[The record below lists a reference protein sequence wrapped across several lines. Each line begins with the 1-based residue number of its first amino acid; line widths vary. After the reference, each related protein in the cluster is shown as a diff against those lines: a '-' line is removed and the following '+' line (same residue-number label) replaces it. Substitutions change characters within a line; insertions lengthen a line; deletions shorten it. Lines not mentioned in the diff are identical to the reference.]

1 MKENFFQE
9 FRTKTLKLSFSE
21 DKIKCPK
28 CPREFSKT
36 KYRNAHLK
44 KCDIT
49 YQCQEYSKKFSQ
61 NLFCKDIGNRI
72 MKIKRNNAKGVVKT
86 LTG

>member
-36 KYRNAHLK
+36 KYRNPHLEK
-44 KCDIT
+44 NVA
-49 YQCQEYSKKFSQ
+49 SP
-61 NLFCKDIGNRI
+61 
-72 MKIKRNNAKGVVKT
+72 
-86 LTG
+86 

>member
-9 FRTKTLKLSFSE
+9 FRAKTLKLSFNE

-36 KYRNAHLK
+36 KYRNPHLK
-44 KCDIT
+44 KNVASPC
-49 YQCQEYSKKFSQ
+49 SKEFSQ
-61 NLFCKDIGNRI
+61 NLFCKDI
-72 MKIKRNNAKGVVKT
+72 
-86 LTG
+86 

>member
-9 FRTKTLKLSFSE
+9 FRTKALKLSFSE

-36 KYRNAHLK
+36 KYRNPHLK
-44 KCDIT
+44 KCGIT
-49 YQCQEYSKKFSQ
+49 NHVAKSSRKIYFAKTFEMASQRSKPT
-61 NLFCKDIGNRI
+61 I
-72 MKIKRNNAKGVVKT
+72 RNMW
-86 LTG
+86 